1 MCKLPIYPSP
11 FSKEVSRLS
20 IIWIDVTVEILF
32 LIFFYIF
39 FRRKRSKL
47 FFCCNSLKMFMYS
60 YYALCGWCFFRG
72 SSLEEQSSVTD

>member
-39 FRRKRSKL
+39 FGEKKVNY
-47 FFCCNSLKMFMYS
+47 F
-60 YYALCGWCFFRG
+60 
-72 SSLEEQSSVTD
+72 SVVTA